1 MKLIQEEQ
9 EKFIVEC
16 HTDDCGYESNDRYV
30 FPSKE
35 ELENFLG
42 INNDYENHVYKSGVD
57 IFGQERS
64 LGSNE
69 YPNYIYSKI
78 EYRVDWN

>member
-1 MKLIQEEQ
+1 MKLIP
-9 EKFIVEC
+9 EKEVFIAEC
-16 HTDDCGYESNDRYV
+16 HTSDCGYESDDHYA

-42 INNDYENHVYKSGVD
+42 VNNDYENHIYKRGID
-57 IFGQERS
+57 IFDRERS